1 MRYPVPI
8 SGGVRANPPAT
19 KRNMKTTT
27 KSAIAAIR
35 RQLGVA
41 RLDPRRLYLVD
52 DGAYRWIG
60 DRAGLTADL
69 ARKIAFAN
77 RDGRRPD
84 LVTQRERDEADAR
97 WGADWYSLACNSAR
111 CVAASHGS
119 AGRADWDA
127 LPESWRDG
135 SALGPIA
142 PL

>member
-1 MRYPVPI
+1 
-8 SGGVRANPPAT
+8 
-19 KRNMKTTT
+19 MKTATR
-27 KSAIAAIR
+27 AALAAIR

-41 RLDPRRLYLVD
+41 RLDPRRLYLVY
-52 DGAYRWIG
+52 DGAYHWIG
-60 DRAGLTADL
+60 DRAALTAEL
-69 ARKIAFAN
+69 ARKMAFAH
-77 RDGRRPD
+77 REGCRPD
-84 LVTQRERDEADAR
+84 LVTQRERDEAQEK